1 LDGNTDDNTS
11 NANARLKASEGA
23 LCVWQESLAAL
34 KLLAC
39 GQAALCGVVASNI
52 KDLQRW
58 IHLTYLAYCR
68 HRGKKA
74 VVEGLYA

>member
-1 LDGNTDDNTS
+1 M
-11 NANARLKASEGA
+11 RLKASEGA

-39 GQAALCGVVASNI
+39 GQAALCGVVASKI

-58 IHLTYLAYCR
+58 IHLTYLTYCR

-74 VVEGLYA
+74 VVEGLLFYIYMIYHDIH